1 MELERYSRQIT
12 LLLGFL
18 LTAGALIGQQP
29 SSTDGAPETA
39 APTNPNLLDHPIAPT
54 ATQSAAY
61 REMDLLRRDGF
72 SVAQAATVS
81 LHVADKKGVVPHGLT
96 DSAFKMTVNG
106 TVRSV
111 RVQAPGAA
119 APEVPLVLLVFPP
132 NDPIVHGIGVREA
145 KKYFG
150 GLSDEVLPWK
160 VGILDADGSLTP
172 FTNGRSQLVA
182 NLDFVDHA
190 IEPMQ
195 YTSAAPLPKR
205 FRWEGTWLRKAEEAI
220 ALMQRFDGPKV
231 ILAMNPVGESI
242 YGLNDQVLAHDGPEA
257 LTGMTMAIGGHI
269 YVANVSG
276 PDVIVPYGS
285 ASQDSAAQGRNLFR
299 GPIGVAA
306 QLSAAGAVAQY
317 RTSVVMQTAKD
328 TMGGF
333 SNSFRDLAGY
343 IHRDLDENY
352 LLTFDMTAA
361 DRDKGTP
368 AVEVELADHQ
378 ERVTIV
384 DIAAVGTI
392 YDGDRKVLSKEVLA
406 RVKLEAKKPVPS
418 PDFRITQHVDYFPI
432 RGGLTPMLPMS
443 ALVEW
448 IGKGPA
454 PRELSVAESVED
466 VTLATSALDREVQA
480 GWNGRFVT
488 WERDGH
494 LHPGHYVWRVAI
506 HDDQG
511 KVYSAVEQ
519 KVNIENPRGAAI
531 MASSLIIGNSC
542 WKSVSAAGGMRQRSE
557 VSAKDEEQV
566 HFAIDPMKA
575 GDCRVRPV
583 SPERLTSADLLRT
596 FVRLYPAE
604 KLRKKDAPESWA
616 ATFVLKSETGAVEAR
631 RETKFVADG
640 GSGYLAFVEMPLGGD
655 GVQAGPHT
663 LEVEMRGPG
672 IHGALKQSRQISI
685 APAAH

>member
-1 MELERYSRQIT
+1 
-12 LLLGFL
+12 
-18 LTAGALIGQQP
+18 
-29 SSTDGAPETA
+29 
-39 APTNPNLLDHPIAPT
+39 
-54 ATQSAAY
+54 
-61 REMDLLRRDGF
+61 MDLLRRDGF
-72 SVAQAATVS
+72 AVAQATTVS
-81 LHVADKKGVVPHGLT
+81 LHVADRKGLVPHDLT
-96 DSAFKMTVNG
+96 SSSFKMTVNG
-106 TVRSV
+106 TVRAV
-111 RVQAPGAA
+111 RVQAPGGAT
-119 APEVPLVLLVFPP
+119 APVVPLVLLVFPP

-145 KKYFG
+145 KRYFG
-150 GLSDEVLPWK
+150 GLSEEVLPWK
-160 VGILDADGSLTP
+160 VGILDANGSLTP

-182 NLDFVDHA
+182 NLDFVDHT

-195 YTSAAPLPKR
+195 YTSNLPLPKR
-205 FRWEGTWLRKAEEAI
+205 FRWEGAWLSKAEETI

-231 ILAMNPVGESI
+231 ILAINPVGESI
-242 YGLNDQVLAHDGPEA
+242 YGLNDQILAHDGPEA
-257 LTGMTMAIGGHI
+257 LAGMTLAVGGHI
-269 YVANVSG
+269 YIANVGG
-276 PDVIVPYGS
+276 PEAIVPYGS
-285 ASQDSAAQGRNLFR
+285 ASQDSAAQGRNPFSR
-299 GPIGVAA
+299 QPGVAV
-306 QLSAAGAVAQY
+306 QLSAAATAAQY

-333 SNSFRDLAGY
+333 SNSFSDLAGH

-378 ERVTIV
+378 ERVRIV
-384 DIAAVGTI
+384 DITAVGTI

-406 RVKLEAKKPVPS
+406 RVKLEAKTPVPS

-506 HDDQG
+506 HDNSG
-511 KVYSAVEQ
+511 KVYAAVEQ
-519 KVNIENPRGAAI
+519 KVNIESPRGAAI
-531 MASSLIIGNSC
+531 MASSLIIGSSC
-542 WKSVSAAGGMRQRSE
+542 WKNGSAAGGMRQRSE
-557 VSAKDEEQV
+557 LSGKDEEQV

-575 GDCRVRPV
+575 GNCRVRPV
-583 SPERLTSADLLRT
+583 SPERLSSSDSLRT

-604 KLRKKDAPESWA
+604 KLRKNAPESWA
-616 ATFVLKSETGAVEAR
+616 AAFVLKSETGAIEER

-640 GSGYLAFVEMPLGGD
+640 GSGYLAFIEMPLD
-655 GVQAGPHT
+655 AEGVQPGPHL
-663 LEVEMRGPG
+663 LEVEMKGPG
-672 IHGALKQSRQISI
+672 IHGSGLKESRQIWI
-685 APAAH
+685 APAAAR

>member
-1 MELERYSRQIT
+1 M
-12 LLLGFL
+12 
-18 LTAGALIGQQP
+18 
-29 SSTDGAPETA
+29 
-39 APTNPNLLDHPIAPT
+39 
-54 ATQSAAY
+54 AY
-61 REMDLLRRDGF
+61 KEMDLLRRDGF
-72 SVAQAATVS
+72 ASAQAATVS

-106 TVRSV
+106 IVRKV
-111 RVQAPGAA
+111 RVQAPGGATP
-119 APEVPLVLLVFPP
+119 PEVPLVLLVFPP

-150 GLSDEVLPWK
+150 GLADEVLPWK

-182 NLDFVDHA
+182 NLDFVDHT

-195 YTSAAPLPKR
+195 YTSSAPLPKR

-242 YGLNDQVLAHDGPEA
+242 YGLNDQILAHDGPEA
-257 LTGMTMAIGGHI
+257 LEGMTLAIGGHI

-276 PDVIVPYGS
+276 PEVIVPYGS

-299 GPIGVAA
+299 GPISVAT
-306 QLSAAGAVAQY
+306 QLSAAATVAQY

-333 SNSFRDLAGY
+333 SNSLSTLAGY

-368 AVEVELADHQ
+368 AVEVEVSDHQ

-406 RVKLEAKKPVPS
+406 RIKLEAKKPIAS

-448 IGKGPA
+448 TGKGPA

-494 LHPGHYVWRVAI
+494 LHPGHYVWRIAI

-511 KVYSAVEQ
+511 KVYSVVEQ
-519 KVNIENPRGAAI
+519 KVNIESPRGAAI
-531 MASSLIIGNSC
+531 MASSLIVGNSC

-557 VSAKDEEQV
+557 LSAKDEEQV

-575 GDCRVRPV
+575 EDCRVRPV
-583 SPERLTSADLLRT
+583 SPERLSSADTLRT

-616 ATFVLKSETGAVEAR
+616 AVFLLRSNTGAVEAR
-631 RETKFVADG
+631 SETKFVADG
-640 GSGYLAFVEMPLGGD
+640 GSGYLAFVQMPLGGE
-655 GVQAGPHT
+655 GIQPGPHT

-672 IHGALKQSRQISI
+672 IHGGLKESRQISI
-685 APAAH
+685 APVAAR

>member
-1 MELERYSRQIT
+1 
-12 LLLGFL
+12 
-18 LTAGALIGQQP
+18 
-29 SSTDGAPETA
+29 
-39 APTNPNLLDHPIAPT
+39 
-54 ATQSAAY
+54 
-61 REMDLLRRDGF
+61 MDLLRRDGF

-542 WKSVSAAGGMRQRSE
+542 WKSVSAAGGMRQRSR
-557 VSAKDEEQV
+557 S
-566 HFAIDPMKA
+566 
-575 GDCRVRPV
+575 
-583 SPERLTSADLLRT
+583 TSR
-596 FVRLYPAE
+596 
-604 KLRKKDAPESWA
+604 
-616 ATFVLKSETGAVEAR
+616 
-631 RETKFVADG
+631 
-640 GSGYLAFVEMPLGGD
+640 
-655 GVQAGPHT
+655 
-663 LEVEMRGPG
+663 
-672 IHGALKQSRQISI
+672 SI
-685 APAAH
+685 R